1 MTIGDHDL
9 CCQGGDSSTFIY
21 SSAVAHTWDPEGK
34 IVDGSESGEGLGE
47 TADDDGVGFE
57 ERPQRRGVY
66 VLSLALNVR
75 VLVRESDLPVPRS
88 HSVKPNFHYA
98 SWFGAG
104 SEPASIV
111 EFGREPAS
119 SC

>member
-1 MTIGDHDL
+1 MTIGDHAL
-9 CCQGGDSSTFIY
+9 CCQRGDSSTFIY
-21 SSAVAHTWDPEGK
+21 SCAVAYTWDPEGE

-75 VLVRESDLPVPRS
+75 VLVRESDLYQSRGLTRL
-88 HSVKPNFHYA
+88 KPN
-98 SWFGAG
+98 
-104 SEPASIV
+104 SITL
-111 EFGREPAS
+111 AS
-119 SC
+119 SELAPN